1 MNERR
6 KSMMIIVA
14 REFYQQKRENGW
26 KVGDVYEDIK
36 LYFKKEMK

>member
-6 KSMMIIVA
+6 KNMMIMAA
-14 REFYQQKRENGW
+14 REFYQRARWKGS

-36 LYFKKEMK
+36 LYFKKEK